1 MDLYVNS
8 LTNKQLNKNKIC
20 ISFDLEVNESPY
32 YEMAYSEN
40 EELNFRP
47 EYVDLCAK
55 SAQNI
60 WDKCN
65 FSNDLIV
72 LFEDKY
78 NTYHKGEKEFIENC
92 LNSPTCFVY
101 SFEWNDEGEKFKATR
116 YIWVTNKI
124 DSKSLFRKIILS
136 DIGEDTVLDGAVYI
150 IDNKTKNVFFLYD
163 DRGVDIY
170 SNDEKFIYKM
180 KNYYL

>member
-1 MDLYVNS
+1 MFIL
-8 LTNKQLNKNKIC
+8 LNG
-20 ISFDLEVNESPY
+20 
-32 YEMAYSEN
+32 
-40 EELNFRP
+40 
-47 EYVDLCAK
+47 
-55 SAQNI
+55 
-60 WDKCN
+60 
-65 FSNDLIV
+65 
-72 LFEDKY
+72 
-78 NTYHKGEKEFIENC
+78 T
-92 LNSPTCFVY
+92 
-101 SFEWNDEGEKFKATR
+101 DEGEKFKATR

-124 DSKSLFRKIILS
+124 DSKSLFRKIIFS